1 MKKTGLL
8 LGIFLITT
16 GFSFQLATAQ
26 EKTKEEQEKELQ
38 ILKEIDQQKKV
49 MAEQNKTKE
58 TAEQRKEMAENKKQ
72 MSKQKEITVTIED
85 DLRDM
90 EDELDSSL
98 DNLDNLDIDFDM
110 GNPDFFGNRLQI
122 YNRRG
127 SRSFHFDKPFDIS
140 SENGNYFSPSFG
152 DNAERSEWDFSK
164 SMVDNTFSSEY
175 TFDVEKTVN
184 SVVMSVRGDCKA
196 GEIRIIITTPDGE
209 NYSDLVIDEFGN
221 LNWRKSFNISETENQ
236 DKTGEWNFKI
246 ESNKATGYFNI
257 SLHTF

>member
-8 LGIFLITT
+8 LGIFLIIS

-38 ILKEIDQQKKV
+38 ILKEIDQQKKE
-49 MAEQNKTKE
+49 MAEQNNTKE
-58 TAEQRKEMAENKKQ
+58 TNEKKKEITEKKKQ
-72 MSKQKEITVTIED
+72 MPKQKEITFSIGA
-85 DLRDM
+85 DLEDM
-90 EDELDSSL
+90 EDELDS
-98 DNLDNLDIDFDM
+98 NLDDLEDLDIDLEDM
-110 GNPDFFGNRLQI
+110 DNFRNGFRI
-122 YNRRG
+122 YNNRG
-127 SRSFHFDKPFDIS
+127 HRQFQFPEPFVIS
-140 SENGNYFSPSFG
+140 AGTDNYFNASFG

-164 SMVDNTFSSEY
+164 SVVDNTFSSEY

-246 ESNKATGYFNI
+246 ESNKATGYFSI